1 MALTRIT
8 QGVIKPNENYVVNN
22 INSSGVTTS
31 TNFKTGTSNLH
42 NVGIEIAGINVLGA
56 DTPIGLGATIYN
68 SGAAIFSGDVKVGGA
83 LTVGGV
89 LSYEDVTNIDSV
101 GVITARGGLKV
112 TGGTSY
118 FAGLVG
124 IGTDAGYGD
133 AKLTV
138 EGTAALTN
146 NDTTLQI
153 KDSVNDAAAG
163 RGGNIGFSAYV
174 NGTQRT
180 FAAIGGL
187 KSAAGTGN
195 FNGDLALYTRV
206 NGQTNLSERLRID
219 SAGLVGIG
227 TDNPAYGLDIWG
239 TGSQVRIV
247 DTDPYAANVHTIFNQ
262 SGGQLTMINRNGNGY
277 GTFVIN
283 QQNSSGQVERF
294 RITNTGKVGIGE
306 DTPLGIL
313 HVKEGDSGVTN
324 PDNSQDTVFIENSAN
339 AGITIATPA
348 ANTGYLT
355 FADPDDSNVG
365 QIIYRH
371 SDNSMSMFVNAAE
384 RLRIDSDGRVGIN
397 TTSPQNSAK
406 VQYYTSTARHQSFQ
420 SSDGDLAIVS
430 DNNSNPVAYIK
441 GTGSADLLNVF
452 DNTTE
457 VFTIKDGGKVGIN
470 QSNPGDLLEIHPI
483 SNNDGITIKDTGAVY
498 PALTFDINRTGA
510 DQFLGNIR
518 GMWNGTTVANILL
531 ETGSDTTNKDD
542 GVITF
547 RTASAGSP
555 AERLRIASDG
565 KIGINVTS
573 PSTNLQIGGAT
584 VDSDNV
590 ITLGKRVSSSESN
603 LPKIGHHSANGS
615 SSSLALCATS
625 SSGRIHFFTG
635 NGGAGFG
642 ASSNAERMVITSG
655 GNIGIGTDNP
665 SEKLSIENGNIFIR
679 DTSDNESY
687 IYFTHSST
695 ANRRSYIGAVE
706 GTGNSNSLVFATN
719 GDGLAGV
726 ERLRI
731 TSAGNI
737 GIGTISPESA
747 RLHVYNATADAH
759 LTVETP
765 ASGKDARL
773 NLYAHNTGVSQIRLG
788 DDTDTNIGRIT
799 YYHAASGTNEANSL
813 EIITGDYGR
822 VRVASS
828 GLVLPQTTNKIR
840 TDSSDGS
847 DNKRIIL
854 AAGGDNSQSR
864 GSQIAMYGNEYSS
877 HEGRLQLLAGNSG
890 NTNGVIQM
898 YTGGEEKVRITSA
911 GLVGINTTVPD
922 KHLHVYHP
930 TTNYISKFESGD
942 STVQVGFFD
951 GDTSNGNYVG
961 AEGENLTFYT
971 NGFNERMRINS
982 NGTVNIGGA
991 NEVQLD
997 ASNDEI
1003 LYLHGAVVG
1012 ANVDFGYGMRI
1023 DLDDDNTGTT
1033 SADRERGCGIFQF
1046 NGNCYGGDTSNET
1059 RIWNIFSD
1067 VNCNADY
1074 DNVYGVYSDCK
1085 SNHDTGTVGHMR
1097 GLYAI
1102 TQHANTG
1109 AVGEM
1114 IGVYGISQLT
1124 TGSSSLTVNDV
1135 IGGKFRANMCAGS
1148 STANA
1153 TDVVAVWGNIDNDNE
1168 TAQAT
1173 GGKCAL
1179 FYGQYDKTTGLHNP
1193 QGIRLDTDVP
1203 NYFRGDI
1210 AIDGGGNFLPTGNHK
1225 IHIRNGT
1232 NATGILLE
1240 QTGNQYSVIS
1250 GDSNRSSAENAILDI
1265 RGYWSGTQ
1273 VAKIRFETGTDTTN
1287 KDDGEIQFCTAASG
1301 TITDR
1306 MHIQPNGEIAMKSN
1320 GTPTDALA
1328 NLHVQNGTFRVSQ
1341 ASNPTTAYTQITSH
1355 TSGQDGNRH
1364 RIATWN
1370 TADKCTFAVDHNGTV
1385 MAHASHY
1392 AGRTRG
1398 DANNAQPEMYRHGA
1412 HHFTAYSSRTDISTA
1427 YRSRVMVRAWDAGD
1441 NGDRN
1446 VIYYVNSDSD
1456 TETASETADQK
1467 FGIKAD
1473 GRAQFGQSI
1482 YAGRVESDAGSPT
1495 SVYGGAT
1502 GTSIIAYPGGSGQ
1515 WSRLDARTTDNT
1527 DRVFGADTG
1536 GGLVFKVESSGR
1548 VEADGSF
1555 ISPAND
1561 YAEYF
1566 EWTDGNTSNADR
1578 RGITVVMDGEKIRP
1592 ATNSDD
1598 KSKIIGVVSAQ
1609 PSVIGDSAWSE
1620 WKLAHLKDAYGSFVT
1635 KDEEFLVWNRFGTF
1649 IDTDGVEKPN
1659 PQPNINDYNRD
1670 ADHQVLVSDI
1680 EAEKAKGN
1688 IPQAA
1693 IDQNLRVTKSSRIY
1707 NPDYDPTRDYVPRS
1721 YRPEWDPIGLLGK
1734 LVVRRGQPIGA
1745 NWILMKSNV
1754 GTDPNNNTIILDK
1767 YFVR

>member
-555 AERLRIASDG
+555 AERVRI
-565 KIGINVTS
+565 N
-573 PSTNLQIGGAT
+573 
-584 VDSDNV
+584 
-590 ITLGKRVSSSESN
+590 
-603 LPKIGHHSANGS
+603 
-615 SSSLALCATS
+615 
-625 SSGRIHFFTG
+625 SSGDILLVTG
-635 NGGAGFG
+635 
-642 ASSNAERMVITSG
+642 SVR
-655 GNIGIGTDNP
+655 
-665 SEKLSIENGNIFIR
+665 
-679 DTSDNESY
+679 SDA
-687 IYFTHSST
+687 IQCM
-695 ANRRSYIGAVE
+695 
-706 GTGNSNSLVFATN
+706 
-719 GDGLAGV
+719 
-726 ERLRI
+726 RL
-731 TSAGNI
+731 
-737 GIGTISPESA
+737 
-747 RLHVYNATADAH
+747 
-759 LTVETP
+759 
-765 ASGKDARL
+765 
-773 NLYAHNTGVSQIRLG
+773 
-788 DDTDTNIGRIT
+788 
-799 YYHAASGTNEANSL
+799 
-813 EIITGDYGR
+813 
-822 VRVASS
+822 
-828 GLVLPQTTNKIR
+828 
-840 TDSSDGS
+840 
-847 DNKRIIL
+847 
-854 AAGGDNSQSR
+854 
-864 GSQIAMYGNEYSS
+864 
-877 HEGRLQLLAGNSG
+877 G
-890 NTNGVIQM
+890 NTNTAATSDHYWKIGEATMNGSEGFTLQFNSGCGYSDGGGIAVHTTCVARTTNNTKMEGYWYSTSISGAAAVKDIRWK
-898 YTGGEEKVRITSA
+898 YTGADNI
-911 GLVGINTTVPD
+911 
-922 KHLHVYHP
+922 
-930 TTNYISKFESGD
+930 FEIW
-942 STVQVGFFD
+942 VK
-951 GDTSNGNYVG
+951 GNQY
-961 AEGENLTFYT
+961 A
-971 NGFNERMRINS
+971 
-982 NGTVNIGGA
+982 NIA
-991 NEVQLD
+991 PIVT
-997 ASNDEI
+997 
-1003 LYLHGAVVG
+1003 LHGG
-1012 ANVDFGYGMRI
+1012 EWSPF
-1023 DLDDDNTGTT
+1023 NT
-1033 SADRERGCGIFQF
+1033 
-1046 NGNCYGGDTSNET
+1046 N
-1059 RIWNIFSD
+1059 
-1067 VNCNADY
+1067 
-1074 DNVYGVYSDCK
+1074 
-1085 SNHDTGTVGHMR
+1085 
-1097 GLYAI
+1097 
-1102 TQHANTG
+1102 
-1109 AVGEM
+1109 
-1114 IGVYGISQLT
+1114 
-1124 TGSSSLTVNDV
+1124 TGSSS
-1135 IGGKFRANMCAGS
+1135 APAS
-1148 STANA
+1148 STAFN
-1153 TDVVAVWGNIDNDNE
+1153 
-1168 TAQAT
+1168 
-1173 GGKCAL
+1173 
-1179 FYGQYDKTTGLHNP
+1179 
-1193 QGIRLDTDVP
+1193 
-1203 NYFRGDI
+1203 
-1210 AIDGGGNFLPTGNHK
+1210 
-1225 IHIRNGT
+1225 NGT
-1232 NATGILLE
+1232 
-1240 QTGNQYSVIS
+1240 
-1250 GDSNRSSAENAILDI
+1250 
-1265 RGYWSGTQ
+1265 
-1273 VAKIRFETGTDTTN
+1273 
-1287 KDDGEIQFCTAASG
+1287 
-1301 TITDR
+1301 
-1306 MHIQPNGEIAMKSN
+1306 H
-1320 GTPTDALA
+1320 
-1328 NLHVQNGTFRVSQ
+1328 
-1341 ASNPTTAYTQITSH
+1341 YTQIDGYNTIQYNQQN
-1355 TSGQDGNRH
+1355 TTFLQNIDMASG
-1364 RIATWN
+1364 
-1370 TADKCTFAVDHNGTV
+1370 K
-1385 MAHASHY
+1385 
-1392 AGRTRG
+1392 
-1398 DANNAQPEMYRHGA
+1398 
-1412 HHFTAYSSRTDISTA
+1412 
-1427 YRSRVMVRAWDAGD
+1427 
-1441 NGDRN
+1441 
-1446 VIYYVNSDSD
+1446 
-1456 TETASETADQK
+1456 
-1467 FGIKAD
+1467 GINFHP
-1473 GRAQFGQSI
+1473 Q
-1482 YAGRVESDAGSPT
+1482 
-1495 SVYGGAT
+1495 
-1502 GTSIIAYPGGSGQ
+1502 GGSDVN
-1515 WSRLDARTTDNT
+1515 L
-1527 DRVFGADTG
+1527 
-1536 GGLVFKVESSGR
+1536 L
-1548 VEADGSF
+1548 
-1555 ISPAND
+1555 
-1561 YAEYF
+1561 
-1566 EWTDGNTSNADR
+1566 
-1578 RGITVVMDGEKIRP
+1578 
-1592 ATNSDD
+1592 SD
-1598 KSKIIGVVSAQ
+1598 
-1609 PSVIGDSAWSE
+1609 
-1620 WKLAHLKDAYGSFVT
+1620 
-1635 KDEEFLVWNRFGTF
+1635 
-1649 IDTDGVEKPN
+1649 
-1659 PQPNINDYNRD
+1659 
-1670 ADHQVLVSDI
+1670 
-1680 EAEKAKGN
+1680 
-1688 IPQAA
+1688 
-1693 IDQNLRVTKSSRIY
+1693 
-1707 NPDYDPTRDYVPRS
+1707 
-1721 YRPEWDPIGLLGK
+1721 
-1734 LVVRRGQPIGA
+1734 
-1745 NWILMKSNV
+1745 
-1754 GTDPNNNTIILDK
+1754 
-1767 YFVR
+1767 